1 MKARRGDFQAMIG
14 TMDRESLMALALS
27 QYDELSELKA
37 REDASRKIDTEAFI
51 QYSDLEERYRKLLDE
66 HKQLQ
71 EQMAA
76 LTARD
81 TLNTRT
87 IYGRKTE
94 KILDLLNSASDEC
107 EPLPDEA
114 DQEKRGTDICRRT

>member
-87 IYGRKTE
+87 IYVRPAFSW
-94 KILDLLNSASDEC
+94 SASSGSGSHSS
-107 EPLPDEA
+107 EA
-114 DQEKRGTDICRRT
+114 LFRRSRIFSVFRP